1 MSWDSYHIFIHE
13 TNLHDVFLV
22 EFFSK
27 FIRKAEDNNLLDKYF
42 YIRYWQGGP
51 HIRFRFKKSGEN
63 DKYVIQELNKIFNEF
78 NLEYDNPLVLKPE
91 DYYRNHKFDG
101 QPVKKED
108 LYWYDNRTIVNIP
121 YKPEIDRYGGE
132 NVIGLSEDLFHISS
146 KLSLLILEKIENNPN
161 KKIIAALDLF
171 SVAIQILE
179 DKAKFN
185 EIYSSFWAGH
195 RNEKIDYPKLTHK
208 LVDVYS
214 SRYHYIKDNL
224 NHIQYNEWYVNL
236 KNILDDI
243 VKNQTSYKVR
253 EQARISILASHIHMM
268 NNRLGV
274 YPHYESMIADVI
286 NQVIKKG

>member
-1 MSWDSYHIFIHE
+1 MGWDSYHIFIHE

-22 EFFSK
+22 KFFSK
-27 FIRKAEDNNLLDKYF
+27 FIRKLEDNNLLDKYF

-51 HIRFRFKKSGEN
+51 HIRFRVKKRGEN
-63 DKYVIQELNKIFNEF
+63 GKYIRQELNKIFDEF
-78 NLEYDNPLVLKPE
+78 NLEYNNSLILKPE

-108 LYWYDNRTIVNIP
+108 LYWCDNRTIVEIP
-121 YKPEIDRYGGE
+121 YIPEIDRYGGE
-132 NVIGLSEDLFHISS
+132 NVIELSEDLFHISS
-146 KLSLLILEKIENNPN
+146 RLSLLILEKIEDNPN

-185 EIYSSFWAGH
+185 EIYSSFWAKH
-195 RNEKIDYPKLTHK
+195 RNEKINYSKLTQK
-208 LVDVYS
+208 LIDIYS

-224 NHIQYNEWYVNL
+224 KNIQYNDWYMNL
-236 KNILDDI
+236 KTILDNI
-243 VKNQTSYKVR
+243 VKNQTKYKTQN
-253 EQARISILASHIHMM
+253 QARISILASHIHMM

-274 YPHYESMIADVI
+274 YPQYESMIADVI